1 MPLESGVL
9 LQYSLGMT
17 EKEVKQ
23 ITDAMTKVFF
33 KWLESPEFDA
43 KVEKIIHRV
52 LGEYTSE
59 VVESSYTIL
68 YEKIDE
74 LEVSVRKYI
83 ADLKQ
88 DVAVLKQDVHVLK
101 QDVAALKQDMGIL
114 KQKVTHLEQDIA
126 ILKEDVADL
135 KQDMRLVKRALSS
148 QTS

>member
-1 MPLESGVL
+1 
-9 LQYSLGMT
+9 MT

-74 LEVSVRKYI
+74 LEVSVRKDI

-101 QDVAALKQDMGIL
+101 QDVADLKQDMGIL
-114 KQKVTHLEQDIA
+114 KQKVTHLKQ
-126 ILKEDVADL
+126 DVADL
-135 KQDMRLVKRALSS
+135 KQDMRLVK
-148 QTS
+148 

>member
-1 MPLESGVL
+1 
-9 LQYSLGMT
+9 MT

-43 KVEKIIHRV
+43 KVEKIIYRV

-59 VVESSYTIL
+59 VVENSFTIL
-68 YEKIDE
+68 YEKIDKVDE
-74 LEVSVRKYI
+74 RLQRVEKDV
-83 ADLKQ
+83 ATLKT
-88 DVAVLKQDVHVLK
+88 DVAVLKQDVATLK
-101 QDVAALKQDMGIL
+101 EDVA
-114 KQKVTHLEQDIA
+114 V
-126 ILKEDVADL
+126 LKEDVADL

>member
-1 MPLESGVL
+1 M
-9 LQYSLGMT
+9 
-17 EKEVKQ
+17 KQ

-74 LEVSVRKYI
+74 LEVSVRKDI

-101 QDVAALKQDMGIL
+101 QDVAVLKQDMGIL
-114 KQKVTHLEQDIA
+114 KQKVTHLKQ
-126 ILKEDVADL
+126 DVADL
-135 KQDMRLVKRALSS
+135 KQDMRLVKRALSL

>member
-1 MPLESGVL
+1 
-9 LQYSLGMT
+9 MT

-74 LEVSVRKYI
+74 LEVSVRKDI

-88 DVAVLKQDVHVLK
+88 DVAVLK
-101 QDVAALKQDMGIL
+101 
-114 KQKVTHLEQDIA
+114 QDIA